1 MVAIKH
7 VTGYAAMGAA
17 VLALTLAGCG
27 SGGGS
32 SGSGNNSGSGTSTPQ
47 NSGSAQGGS
56 TQNAKGGSATSMLT
70 TAKVAKLGTVV
81 TDGKGF
87 VLYRFDTDSANP
99 TKVSCYSTCAAL
111 WPAATTTSASSVTTK
126 GIDKS
131 LVSTVKR
138 NDGTTQITLAGWPLY
153 RYSKDDEPKEPY
165 GQGVDGTWWAVT
177 PSGAKI
183 TTPAST
189 SSAPAPATSSGM
201 GGY

>member
-1 MVAIKH
+1 MVAVRH

-27 SGGGS
+27 GGSGGS
-32 SGSGNNSGSGTSTPQ
+32 SSKSSGSSTPQ
-47 NSGSAQGGS
+47 SSSSAQ
-56 TQNAKGGSATSMLT
+56 NAGTGSATSMLT
-70 TAKVAKLGTVV
+70 TANVAKLGTVV

-87 VLYRFDTDSANP
+87 VLYRFDADSANP

-111 WPAATTTSASSVTTK
+111 WPAATTTTNGSVTTK

-138 NDGTTQITLAGWPLY
+138 NDGSTQITLAGWPLY
-153 RYSKDDEPKEPY
+153 RYAKDDSPKEPY

-183 TTPAST
+183 TTPTAST
-189 SSAPAPATSSGM
+189 SSAPSPATTGTGSN

>member
-1 MVAIKH
+1 MIAIRYVA
-7 VTGYAAMGAA
+7 GYAATGTA

-27 SGGGS
+27 GGGGGS
-32 SGSGNNSGSGTSTPQ
+32 SGSSKSGTSPSQ
-47 NSGSAQGGS
+47 SSGGT
-56 TQNAKGGSATSMLT
+56 TQSGTTGSATSTLT

-81 TDGKGF
+81 TDDKGY
-87 VLYRFDTDSANP
+87 VLYRFDADSANP
-99 TKVSCYSTCAAL
+99 TKVTCYSTCAAL
-111 WPAATTTSASSVTTK
+111 WPAATTTGKGSVTTK

-131 LVSTVKR
+131 MVSTVKR
-138 NDGTTQITLAGWPLY
+138 NDGSTQITLAGWPLY
-153 RYSKDDEPKEPY
+153 RYAKDDEPKEPY

-189 SSAPAPATSSGM
+189 SSAPAPATTGTGGG

>member
-1 MVAIKH
+1 MFAIRH

-17 VLALTLAGCG
+17 ALALTLAGCG
-27 SGGGS
+27 SGGGGGGSSSS
-32 SGSGNNSGSGTSTPQ
+32 SGASTPQ
-47 NSGSAQGGS
+47 SSGTA
-56 TQNAKGGSATSMLT
+56 QNAAKGSATSMLT

-87 VLYRFDTDSANP
+87 VLYRFDADSANP

-111 WPAATTTSASSVTTK
+111 WPAATTTSNGSVTTK

-138 NDGTTQITLAGWPLY
+138 NDGSTQITLAGWPLY
-153 RYSKDDEPKEPY
+153 RYAKDDAPKEPY

-183 TTPAST
+183 TTPASE
-189 SSAPAPATSSGM
+189 SSAPSPSSTNTGG

>member
-1 MVAIKH
+1 MIAIRH

-27 SGGGS
+27 GGGGGS
-32 SGSGNNSGSGTSTPQ
+32 GSGSGSSSGTSTPQ
-47 NSGSAQGGS
+47 NSGS
-56 TQNAKGGSATSMLT
+56 TQKATTGSATSMLT
-70 TAKVAKLGTVV
+70 TAHIAKLGTVV
-81 TDGKGF
+81 TDGKGY
-87 VLYRFDTDSANP
+87 VLYRFDADSANP
-99 TKVSCYSTCAAL
+99 TKVTCYSTCAAL
-111 WPAATTTSASSVTTK
+111 WPAATTTGKGSVTTK

-131 LVSTVKR
+131 MVSTVKR
-138 NDGTTQITLAGWPLY
+138 NDGSTQITLAGWPLY
-153 RYSKDDEPKEPY
+153 RYAKDDEPKEPY

-189 SSAPAPATSSGM
+189 SSAPAPATTGTGGG

>member
-1 MVAIKH
+1 MVAIRH
-7 VTGYAAMGAA
+7 VTGYAATGAA
-17 VLALTLAGCG
+17 VLALALAGCG
-27 SGGGS
+27 GGGGGS
-32 SGSGNNSGSGTSTPQ
+32 GGSSSKTSTPQ
-47 NSGSAQGGS
+47 NSGS
-56 TQNAKGGSATSMLT
+56 TQKAATGSATSMLT
-70 TAKVAKLGTVV
+70 TANIAKLGTVV
-81 TDGKGF
+81 TDGKGY
-87 VLYRFDTDSANP
+87 VLYRFDADSANP

-111 WPAATTTSASSVTTK
+111 WPAATTTNQGSVTTK

-138 NDGTTQITLAGWPLY
+138 NDGSTQITLAGWPLY
-153 RYSKDDEPKEPY
+153 RYAKDDEPKEPY

-189 SSAPAPATSSGM
+189 SSAPAPATTGTGGG